1 MRKFFAVFALGAIL
15 TLASF
20 EQTHAQAFNK
30 GSLIGEA
37 GLAWPGVYGSLEYG
51 LTDKIGPGRIGVG
64 ATLGLPLFSGYF
76 GVYLGPEAY
85 YHFEIPAVRQLDL
98 AAGLGLYF
106 GLVGGFYVN
115 PSLNFLGRYFFTD
128 KIGIALRANYGF
140 VGGIGVGGGIGV
152 AFKL

>member
-1 MRKFFAVFALGAIL
+1 MRKFFAVVILGAIL
-15 TLASF
+15 SLASL
-20 EQTHAQAFNK
+20 EQVHAQAFNK

-64 ATLGLPLFSGYF
+64 ATLGLPLFSGFF

-85 YHFEIPAVRQLDL
+85 YHFEIPAVPQLDL
-98 AAGLGLYF
+98 AAGLGVYF
-106 GLVGGFYVN
+106 GLVGGFYVG
-115 PSLNFLGRYFFTD
+115 PSLNFLGRYYFTD
-128 KIGIALRANYGF
+128 RIGVALHANYGF
-140 VGGIGVGGGIGV
+140 VGGVGGGIGV